1 MKKIIFLFT
10 ALISIPSISKIE
22 TLDRIAVIVD
32 DGILMESQI
41 DIALEEI
48 VKRYDAQ
55 NIPKPAI
62 SVLREQT
69 IEKLVVEELQLQMAE
84 RAGVRI
90 SDAELNSTVARIAS
104 NNGMSLED
112 FILYLDGEGESY
124 QRLRDNIKKE
134 MTVQRVQRG
143 RVGSSINITDK
154 EFEAFLATDES
165 LKQLEPELLVRQ
177 ILVKTSNEANKV
189 LEKINNSFDFETL
202 ARELSISSNALEGG
216 LMNWRKKSDMPSLFA
231 EGLEGVDV
239 GQVSPP
245 LKSGAGYHILKV
257 EEKRGDFVKYEDQ
270 WLVRHIL
277 LMPSEIRSEEAS
289 ELELIDIRNRV
300 INGEDFS
307 LLAKEFSEDPGSA
320 QKGGELDWMGK
331 GITAAEFEATFTKIE
346 EGVVSEVF
354 QTEFGFHFLELLGQ
368 RNKDMTN
375 EAIENRAFNILYSRK
390 YDEELENT
398 LRSMRAE
405 AFVEIKDLDEE
416 INIFS
421 WRAFWNWN

>member
-10 ALISIPSISKIE
+10 ALVSIPSISKIE

-48 VKRYDAQ
+48 IKRYDAQ

-62 SVLREQT
+62 NVLREQT

-90 SDAELNSTVARIAS
+90 SDAELNATVARIAS

-124 QRLRDNIKKE
+124 QRLRNNIKKE

-177 ILVKTSNEANKV
+177 ILVKTSSEASEV
-189 LEKINNSFDFETL
+189 LEKINTGLDFEIL
-202 ARELSISSNALEGG
+202 AKEFSISSNASEGG

-239 GQVSPP
+239 GQVSSP
-245 LKSGAGYHILKV
+245 LKSGAGLHILKV
-257 EEKRGDFVKYEDQ
+257 EEKRGDFVEYEDQ

-277 LMPSEIRSEEAS
+277 LMPSEIRNEEAS

-300 INGEDFS
+300 MNGEDFS
-307 LLAKEFSEDPGSA
+307 TLAKEFSEDPGSA

-331 GITAAEFEATFTKIE
+331 GITAAEFEATFTTIE

-354 QTEFGFHFLELLGQ
+354 QTEFGFHFLELLDQ

-405 AFVEIKDLDEE
+405 AFVEIKDLD
-416 INIFS
+416 
-421 WRAFWNWN
+421 

>member
-48 VKRYDAQ
+48 IKRYDAQ
-55 NIPKPAI
+55 NIPKPPI
-62 SVLREQT
+62 NVLREQT

-90 SDAELNSTVARIAS
+90 SDAELNATVARIAS

-112 FILYLDGEGESY
+112 FIIYLDGEGESY
-124 QRLRDNIKKE
+124 QRLRNNIKKE

-177 ILVKTSNEANKV
+177 ILVKTSSEASEI
-189 LEKINNSFDFETL
+189 LEKINTGLDFEML
-202 ARELSISSNALEGG
+202 AKEFSISSNAAEGG

-239 GQVSPP
+239 GQVSSP
-245 LKSGAGYHILKV
+245 LKSGAGLHILKV
-257 EEKRGDFVKYEDQ
+257 EEKRGDFVQYEDQ

-277 LMPSEIRSEEAS
+277 LMPSEIRNEEAS

-300 INGEDFS
+300 MNGEDFS
-307 LLAKEFSEDPGSA
+307 TLAKEFSEDPGSA
-320 QKGGELDWMGK
+320 QKGGELDWLGK
-331 GITAAEFEATFTKIE
+331 GITAAEFEATFTTIE

-354 QTEFGFHFLELLGQ
+354 QTEFGFHFLELLDQ

-405 AFVEIKDLDEE
+405 AFVEIKDLD
-416 INIFS
+416 
-421 WRAFWNWN
+421 

>member
-48 VKRYDAQ
+48 IKRYDAQ
-55 NIPKPAI
+55 NIPKPPI
-62 SVLREQT
+62 NVLREQT

-90 SDAELNSTVARIAS
+90 SDAELNATVARIAS

-124 QRLRDNIKKE
+124 QRLRNNIKKE

-177 ILVKTSNEANKV
+177 ILVKTSSEASEV
-189 LEKINNSFDFETL
+189 LEKINTGLDFEIL
-202 ARELSISSNALEGG
+202 AKEFSISSNASEGG

-239 GQVSPP
+239 GQVSSP
-245 LKSGAGYHILKV
+245 LKSGAGLHILKV
-257 EEKRGDFVKYEDQ
+257 EEKRGDFVEYEDQ

-277 LMPSEIRSEEAS
+277 LMPSEIRNEEAS

-300 INGEDFS
+300 MNGEDFS
-307 LLAKEFSEDPGSA
+307 TLAKEFSEDPGSA

-331 GITAAEFEATFTKIE
+331 GITAAEFEATFTTIE

-354 QTEFGFHFLELLGQ
+354 QTEFGFHFLELLDK

-405 AFVEIKDLDEE
+405 AFVEIKDLD
-416 INIFS
+416 
-421 WRAFWNWN
+421 

>member
-112 FILYLDGEGESY
+112 FILYLNGEGESY

-165 LKQLEPELLVRQ
+165 LKQLEPELLLRQ

-405 AFVEIKDLDEE
+405 AFVEIKDLD
-416 INIFS
+416 
-421 WRAFWNWN
+421 

>member
-1 MKKIIFLFT
+1 
-10 ALISIPSISKIE
+10 
-22 TLDRIAVIVD
+22 
-32 DGILMESQI
+32 
-41 DIALEEI
+41 
-48 VKRYDAQ
+48 
-55 NIPKPAI
+55 
-62 SVLREQT
+62 
-69 IEKLVVEELQLQMAE
+69 MAE

-405 AFVEIKDLDEE
+405 AFVEIKDLD
-416 INIFS
+416 
-421 WRAFWNWN
+421 

>member
-48 VKRYDAQ
+48 IKRYDAQ
-55 NIPKPAI
+55 NIPKPPI
-62 SVLREQT
+62 NVLREQT

-90 SDAELNSTVARIAS
+90 SDAELNATVARIAS

-124 QRLRDNIKKE
+124 QRLRNNIKKE

-177 ILVKTSNEANKV
+177 ILVKTSSEASEV
-189 LEKINNSFDFETL
+189 LEKINTGLDFEIL
-202 ARELSISSNALEGG
+202 AKEFSISSNASEGG

-239 GQVSPP
+239 GQVSSP
-245 LKSGAGYHILKV
+245 LKSGAGLHILKL
-257 EEKRGDFVKYEDQ
+257 EEKRGDFVEYEDQ

-277 LMPSEIRSEEAS
+277 LMPSEIRNEEAS

-300 INGEDFS
+300 MNGEDFS
-307 LLAKEFSEDPGSA
+307 TLAKEFSEDPGSA

-331 GITAAEFEATFTKIE
+331 GITAAEFEATFTTIE

-354 QTEFGFHFLELLGQ
+354 QTEFGFHFLELLDQ

-405 AFVEIKDLDEE
+405 AFVEIKDLD
-416 INIFS
+416 
-421 WRAFWNWN
+421 